1 MPRPRKYATN
11 GERQAAYRRRCVQQ
25 TDVNLITQAS
35 VPFPSQKGRRR
46 WRAMLKAASVLLDGA
61 AREMHDYINEHSEA
75 WQDSPAGESLA
86 EIIESVEDA
95 LASLENTVPQTRQG
109 KAVVT

>member
-1 MPRPRKYATN
+1 
-11 GERQAAYRRRCVQQ
+11 
-25 TDVNLITQAS
+25 
-35 VPFPSQKGRRR
+35 
-46 WRAMLKAASVLLDGA
+46 
-61 AREMHDYINEHSEA
+61 MHDYIDEHSEA
-75 WQDSPAGESLA
+75 WLDSPAGESLA